1 MPPVYLRL
9 LPFYERN
16 TMPTTSTISLA
27 PDGDGNASVMI
38 DGDQQFTISLTHEGW
53 QFVMPRASRSDVAF
67 VREPLDTGTSG
78 GTSGVYTDD
87 ATNEVV
93 FAMPGR
99 PDIRIPVED
108 GTPDS
113 PSPGA
118 FPLVGQDTYLRDVG
132 YALFGRHNSIV
143 FGPTGCGKTA
153 SIEYITRL
161 LNWNL
166 VIVSITPGS
175 NEDTMV
181 GTQMPAAHETSG
193 APTVEWV
200 DRMIA
205 QAVRLSHDRP
215 TVLLIDEINRIRD
228 VNEYACMMSLLDS
241 TQRLTLPTGET
252 IDKGDLVVIGTA
264 NPPEEYIGTNE
275 LDPAFENRL
284 PWTPRIDYPAID
296 DEAEALVSRVPTL
309 SNGAATTMATI
320 ARKIRDASEIMHPI
334 GFRSLLMWA
343 EAVTSGF
350 FTWHEAVDRSL
361 VAKFPRDEQQAVLNI
376 VSLYAVDDDGN
387 PLTQETKLVGGV
399 EPQDNGVL
407 AKIVGYNSVDY
418 AYDSDDDYV
427 MWSDPEDGV
436 RYYVV
441 KPGSVRAG
449 VDGTV
454 TFDDNGV
461 VLTKNGVDQTN
472 A

>member
-1 MPPVYLRL
+1 
-9 LPFYERN
+9 
-16 TMPTTSTISLA
+16 MPTTSTISLA
-27 PDGDGNASVMI
+27 PDGDGNAAVMI

-53 QFVMPRASRSDVAF
+53 KFVMPRASRSDVAF
-67 VREPLDTGTSG
+67 VREPLDTSTTG
-78 GTSGVYTDD
+78 GASGVSVDD
-87 ATNEVV
+87 GAGEVV

-153 SIEYITRL
+153 SIEYLTKL

-181 GTQMPAAHETSG
+181 GTQMPAAHEQSG

-284 PWTPRIDYPAID
+284 PWTPRIDYPSIEA
-296 DEAEALVSRVPTL
+296 EAEALVSRVPTL
-309 SNGAATTMATI
+309 SNGAAETMATI

-387 PLTQETKLVGGV
+387 PLTQDSSVTSG
-399 EPQDNGVL
+399 EP
-407 AKIVGYNSVDY
+407 DY
-418 AYDSDDDYV
+418 DTYF
-427 MWSDPEDGV
+427 PLH
-436 RYYVV
+436 VV
-441 KPGSVRAG
+441 KWDDQDTYPGFG
-449 VDGTV
+449 VDGHGHWASTSYGGTSYFIAKFGSSAATRPNAISFHTDGTV
-454 TFDDNGV
+454 ATVAGV
-461 VLTKNGVDQTN
+461 S

>member
-1 MPPVYLRL
+1 
-9 LPFYERN
+9 
-16 TMPTTSTISLA
+16 MPTTSTISLA
-27 PDGDGNASVMI
+27 PDGDGNAAVLI
-38 DGDQQFTISLTHEGW
+38 DGDAQFTITLTHEGW
-53 QFVMPRASRSDVAF
+53 QFVMPRAARSDVAF
-67 VREPLDTGTSG
+67 VREPLADNSGTSG
-78 GTSGVYTDD
+78 ASGVSVDD

-99 PDIRIPVED
+99 PDIRIPIED

-118 FPLVGQDTYLRDVG
+118 FPLVGQDTYLRDIG
-132 YALFGRHNSIV
+132 YALLGRHNSIV

-153 SIEYITRL
+153 SIEYLTKL

-181 GTQMPAAHETSG
+181 GTQMPAAHETTG

-215 TVLLIDEINRIRD
+215 TLLLIDEINRIRD

-252 IDKGDLVVIGTA
+252 IDKGDLVVVGTA

-284 PWTPRIDYPAID
+284 PWTPRIDYPTIEA
-296 DEAEALVSRVPTL
+296 EAEALVSRVPTL

-361 VAKFPRDEQQAVLNI
+361 VAKFPKDEQQAVLNI

-387 PLTQETKLVGGV
+387 PLTQDANVTNTIVSLEDFLPAGV
-399 EPQDNGVL
+399 ASWNAHDYGVDINGE
-407 AKIVGYNSVDY
+407 
-418 AYDSDDDYV
+418 YV
-427 MWSDPEDGV
+427 MHEDEGE
-436 RYYVV
+436 RCYVV
-441 KPGSVRAG
+441 KPNTPASTQTGTITLNT
-449 VDGTV
+449 DGTI
-454 TFDDNGV
+454 
-461 VLTKNGVDQTN
+461 LTKHGVAKN

>member
-1 MPPVYLRL
+1 
-9 LPFYERN
+9 
-16 TMPTTSTISLA
+16 MPTTSTISLA
-27 PDGDGNASVMI
+27 PDGDGNAVVEI
-38 DGDQQFTISLTHEGW
+38 DGAPEFTISLTHEGW
-53 QFVMPRASRSDVAF
+53 NFVMPRASRKDVAF
-67 VREPLDTGTSG
+67 TREPLAAATGST
-78 GTSGVYTDD
+78 TSGVWVDD
-87 ATNEVV
+87 SVNDVV
-93 FAMPGR
+93 FSVPGR
-99 PDIRIPVED
+99 PDIRIPIED

-118 FPLVGQDTYLRDVG
+118 FPLVGQDTYLRDIG
-132 YALFGRHNSIV
+132 YALLGRHNTIV

-153 SIEYITRL
+153 SIQYLTKM

-166 VIVSITPGS
+166 VIVSVTPGS

-181 GTQMPAAHETSG
+181 GTQMPAAHETTG

-205 QAVRLSHDRP
+205 QAVRLSHNAP
-215 TVLLIDEINRIRD
+215 TVLCIDEINRIRD
-228 VNEYACMMSLLDS
+228 VNEYACLMSLLDS

-252 IDKGDLVVIGTA
+252 IDKGDLIVIGTA

-284 PWTPRIDYPAID
+284 PWTPRIDYPAIE

-309 SNGAATTMATI
+309 SNNAANTMATI
-320 ARKIRDASEIMHPI
+320 ARKIRDANEILHPI

-350 FTWHEAVDRSL
+350 FTWAEAADRSL
-361 VAKFPRDEQQAVLNI
+361 IAKFPKDEQQAVLNI

-387 PLTQETKLVGGV
+387 PLTQDDSVTSGEPDYDAYFPLTVVKWDHEGYGKDAADGYVSYAYNNSSYYVAKFGSPAAEVSHSITFDTSGNVATVGG
-399 EPQDNGVL
+399 N
-407 AKIVGYNSVDY
+407 
-418 AYDSDDDYV
+418 
-427 MWSDPEDGV
+427 
-436 RYYVV
+436 
-441 KPGSVRAG
+441 
-449 VDGTV
+449 
-454 TFDDNGV
+454 
-461 VLTKNGVDQTN
+461 N

>member
-1 MPPVYLRL
+1 
-9 LPFYERN
+9 
-16 TMPTTSTISLA
+16 MPTTSTISLA
-27 PDGDGNASVMI
+27 PDGDGNAAVMI

-53 QFVMPRASRSDVAF
+53 QFVMPRAARSDVAF
-67 VREPLDTGTSG
+67 VREPLDSSVTSG
-78 GTSGVYTDD
+78 DSGVSIDD
-87 ATNEVV
+87 ASKEVV
-93 FAMPGR
+93 FALPGR
-99 PDIRIPVED
+99 PDIRIPIED
-108 GTPDS
+108 GQPDS

-118 FPLVGQDTYLRDVG
+118 FPLVGQDVYMRDVG
-132 YALFGRHNSIV
+132 YALLGRHNTIV

-153 SIEYITRL
+153 SIEYITKA

-284 PWTPRIDYPAID
+284 PWTPRIDYPAIE

-361 VAKFPRDEQQAVLNI
+361 VAKFPRDEQQAVLNV
-376 VSLYAVDDDGN
+376 VSLFAVDDDGN
-387 PLTQETKLVGGV
+387 PLV
-399 EPQDNGVL
+399 EDTSITSGTDPYDMWFPVPVVEWDTNDSVKGYGRDANGQWATYVYNGTSYFI
-407 AKIVGYNSVDY
+407 AKHGSKAADQPNAIVFDL
-418 AYDSDDDYV
+418 D
-427 MWSDPEDGV
+427 
-436 RYYVV
+436 
-441 KPGSVRAG
+441 GSVASVAG
-449 VDGTV
+449 I
-454 TFDDNGV
+454 
-461 VLTKNGVDQTN
+461 
-472 A
+472 AA

>member
-1 MPPVYLRL
+1 
-9 LPFYERN
+9 
-16 TMPTTSTISLA
+16 MPTTSTISLA
-27 PDGDGNASVMI
+27 PDGDGNAAVMI

-67 VREPLDTGTSG
+67 VREPLDTSTSG
-78 GTSGVYTDD
+78 GASGVSLDD
-87 ATNEVV
+87 GTNEVV

-132 YALFGRHNSIV
+132 YALLGRHNSIV

-153 SIEYITRL
+153 SIEYLTKL

-181 GTQMPAAHETSG
+181 GTQMPAAHEQSG

-284 PWTPRIDYPAID
+284 PWTPRIDYPTIEA
-296 DEAEALVSRVPTL
+296 EAEALVSRVPTL

-387 PLTQETKLVGGV
+387 PLTQ
-399 EPQDNGVL
+399 DD
-407 AKIVGYNSVDY
+407 SVTSSADP
-418 AYDSDDDYV
+418 YDMYFPHTV
-427 MWSDPEDGV
+427 V
-436 RYYVV
+436 RWDEADVV
-441 KPGSVRAG
+441 KGYGKDADGQWSTYVYNGSSYFIAKYGSKAADQPNAIVFDLDGSIASVAG
-449 VDGTV
+449 V
-454 TFDDNGV
+454 
-461 VLTKNGVDQTN
+461 
-472 A
+472 AA